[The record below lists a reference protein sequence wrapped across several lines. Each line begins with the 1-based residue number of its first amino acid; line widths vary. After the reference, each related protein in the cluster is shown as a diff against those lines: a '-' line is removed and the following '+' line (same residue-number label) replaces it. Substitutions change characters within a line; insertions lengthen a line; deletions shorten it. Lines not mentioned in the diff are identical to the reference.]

1 MTMDAERAFKVALDH
16 YHKGRHLLNIREII
30 PQEEQAL
37 HIARAGAH
45 FGAGNL
51 ALGLAR
57 AQFELNVF
65 DDDDDDDDDDDEAE

>member
-1 MTMDAERAFKVALDH
+1 MDAERAFKVALDH
-16 YHKGRHLLNIREII
+16 YRKGEHLLDIHEII

-37 HIARAGAH
+37 HFSRAGAH

-57 AQFELNVF
+57 AQMELNVF
-65 DDDDDDDDDDDEAE
+65 TDDDDDEADEPSPAQ

>member
-1 MTMDAERAFKVALDH
+1 MDAERAFKLARDH
-16 YHKGRHLLNIREII
+16 YRKGVHLLSIHEII

-37 HIARAGAH
+37 HLSRAAAH

-65 DDDDDDDDDDDEAE
+65 DDDDDDDDDDESE